1 MPGGGSFRERVA
13 SGRAGSQADRT
24 RLSRPEPGGWGRD
37 SLMATGTVHPPGA
50 HFTGVENDR
59 VVCVSD
65 RAPLGEAK
73 VRFVN
78 RLAGPTLWMP
88 RALAAW
94 RCAPVNPRQHAAPIQ
109 FCAGPCRFTETS
121 FGCTGPG
128 VLRPS
133 SISFSKSACICRTR
147 SGSAAAR
154 LVFSERSVARLYN

>member
-1 MPGGGSFRERVA
+1 MHGGGSFRESVA
-13 SGRAGSQADRT
+13 SGRAGSQADRN
-24 RLSRPEPGGWGRD
+24 RFSRPEPGGWGKD
-37 SLMATGTVHPPGA
+37 SLMATGTAHPPGV

-59 VVCVSD
+59 VGCVSD

-73 VRFVN
+73 VRFLN
-78 RLAGPTLWMP
+78 RRPGSSLWMP
-88 RALAAW
+88 RALAASRW
-94 RCAPVNPRQHAAPIQ
+94 APVDSWQHAAPIQ
-109 FCAGPCRFTETS
+109 FCAGPCRFTGTS

-154 LVFSERSVARLYN
+154 LVFSERSVARL